1 MSTEEEYRAVRD
13 HAGLIDWSTQS
24 LLEIRGADRA
34 LFLHN
39 LLTQNIKELAP
50 GSGAHAALVTPNA
63 KLLAELL
70 VLADE
75 QAHWL
80 LTDRSRA
87 ETVLK
92 TLERY
97 VITEDVSLHDRSAD
111 VALLALQG
119 PDTATILRHLDCS
132 LALQPGTHTLCTVD
146 DTTIR
151 LVAWSLAGESGVIM
165 VVPTDRARSVWE
177 RVRAQGATP
186 VGWEAFNIV
195 RLEAGIPWF
204 GIDMNEECLL
214 PETGLERTA
223 VSDTKGCYVG
233 QEVIARLQTYGS
245 VSRKLMGMVCEGP
258 TVPAPGDAIHKDGQ
272 PLGEVTSACASPAL
286 KQPIALGYVKRP
298 QYQVGATVEIR
309 HATRPLVAHL
319 VERPLIRHQTSPARQ
334 DHEPGQADTSQ
345 Q

>member
-1 MSTEEEYRAVRD
+1 MSIEEEYRAVRT

-24 LLEIRGADRA
+24 LLEVRGADRA
-34 LFLHN
+34 FFLHN
-39 LLTQNIKELAP
+39 LLTQHITQLAP

-80 LTDRSRA
+80 LTDRSRV

-119 PDTATILRHLDCS
+119 PDTAAILRHHFGCS
-132 LALQPGTHTLCTVD
+132 LALQLGTHTRCIVD
-146 DTTIR
+146 DATIR
-151 LVAWSLAGESGVIM
+151 IVAWSLTGEPGAIM
-165 VVPTDRARSVWE
+165 VVPSDRAGSVWE

-186 VGWEAFNIV
+186 VGWEAFNVV

-233 QEVIARLQTYGS
+233 QEVMARLQTYGS
-245 VSRKLMGMVCEGP
+245 VSRKLMGMVCESS
-258 TVPAPGDAIHKDGQ
+258 TVPAPGDAIEQDGQ
-272 PLGEVTSACASPAL
+272 RVGEVTSACASPAL
-286 KQPIALGYVKRP
+286 KQPIVLGYVKRP
-298 QYQVGATVEIR
+298 HYRVGTAVEIR
-309 HATRPLVAHL
+309 HATGPIAAQL
-319 VERPLIRHQTSPARQ
+319 VELPFVRHQTSDIRPQ
-334 DHEPGQADTSQ
+334 
-345 Q
+345 